1 MSINL
6 EKNINNL
13 IENYKKI
20 GLNNRNELMSTILL
34 MIVCYCDIDQSKY
47 HISSSYAIRDFKPVS
62 DLDLAMEE
70 NEWKKLDKF
79 LPKKFGESGIYN
91 GDLRYLIKFSNLDE
105 DAELEIFCKNS
116 KKGYPNNRF
125 SHNSLQNKFLKDSY
139 GHLYYS
145 LDTFVNWKS
154 TVHRNKDKDHI
165 VLLKNNIKRISNNKN
180 GPNKLKTMGLPNSN
194 STNHLIKKMDNVLS
208 NWNKKN

>member
-1 MSINL
+1 MLLDSRV
-6 EKNINNL
+6 L
-13 IENYKKI
+13 IA
-20 GLNNRNELMSTILL
+20 LL
-34 MIVCYCDIDQSKY
+34 
-47 HISSSYAIRDFKPVS
+47 
-62 DLDLAMEE
+62 
-70 NEWKKLDKF
+70 
-79 LPKKFGESGIYN
+79 
-91 GDLRYLIKFSNLDE
+91 LR
-105 DAELEIFCKNS
+105 
-116 KKGYPNNRF
+116 YPNNRF

-180 GPNKLKTMGLPNSN
+180 GPNKLKTMGIPNSN
-194 STNHLIKKMDNVLS
+194 STNNLIKKMDNILS